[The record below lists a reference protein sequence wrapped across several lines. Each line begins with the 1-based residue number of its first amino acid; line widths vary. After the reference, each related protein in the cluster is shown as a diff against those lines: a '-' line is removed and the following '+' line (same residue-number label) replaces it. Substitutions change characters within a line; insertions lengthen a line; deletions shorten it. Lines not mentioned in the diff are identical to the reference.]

1 MPLPRIVSKSSS
13 GYGLTSTLFPLASSF
28 QVSPLPSLAR
38 SAPTRGFAFHLL
50 VLYMLLAILLPGI
63 SMILNGHVFKGIV
76 CGVLHL
82 TLIGWIPAAIWAV
95 ASRSQDLAEKRHRET
110 LAVLARQQR

>member
-1 MPLPRIVSKSSS
+1 MSHQTRSVPYRFRYTVRWQRHSHAALTDFVHNLKSSRF
-13 GYGLTSTLFPLASSF
+13 TLHI
-28 QVSPLPSLAR
+28 SL
-38 SAPTRGFAFHLL
+38 
-50 VLYMLLAILLPGI
+50 LYMLLAILVPGI

-110 LAVLARQQR
+110 LAMLARQQR